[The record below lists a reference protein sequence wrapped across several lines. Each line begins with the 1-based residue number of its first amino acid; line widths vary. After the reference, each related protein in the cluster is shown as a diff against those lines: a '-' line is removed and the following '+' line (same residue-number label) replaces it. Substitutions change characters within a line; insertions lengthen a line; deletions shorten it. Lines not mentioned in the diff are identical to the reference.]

1 MTPELLLSTGI
12 VPALTYLRGHGIPD
26 VLAARRFML
35 AIAMQESGLRHRRQ
49 VGQDGTESG
58 PAASFAQFEKNGGC
72 KGVLTHRGVKDIML
86 KACADF
92 NLTPTPEGLWEAM
105 RYNDVVAGIAWR
117 LLIYTL
123 PKSLPQNP
131 EEGWGQY
138 LSAWRPGKPHPEKW
152 PTIWSAAELIVK
164 ANP

>member
-12 VPALTYLRGHGIPD
+12 IPALSYLRGHGIPD
-26 VLAARRFML
+26 TLAARRILM
-35 AIAMQESGLRHRRQ
+35 AIPMQESGLRHRRQ
-49 VGQDGTESG
+49 VGNDGTESG
-58 PAASFAQFEKNGGC
+58 AAASFFQFEKGGGC
-72 KGVLTHRGVKDIML
+72 KGVLTHRGVKEIML

-105 RYNDVVAGIAWR
+105 RYNDVVAAIAAR

-123 PKSLPQNP
+123 PKSLPDTQD
-131 EEGWGQY
+131 EGWNQY
-138 LSAWRPGKPHPEKW
+138 LSAWRPGKPHLDRW
-152 PTIWSAAELIVK
+152 SANWSAADLIVK

>member
-26 VLAARRFML
+26 TLAARRMIL

-49 VGQDGTESG
+49 VSADGTESG
-58 PAASFAQFEKNGGC
+58 AASSFVQFEKGGGC

-105 RYNDVVAGIAWR
+105 RYNDVIACIAAR
-117 LLIYTL
+117 LLLFTL
-123 PKSLPQNP
+123 PNRLPETQ
-131 EEGWGQY
+131 EQGWLQY
-138 LSAWRPGKPHPEKW
+138 LDAWRPGKPHPEKW
-152 PTIWSAAELIVK
+152 PTIWSAADLIVK
-164 ANP
+164 GNP

>member
-26 VLAARRFML
+26 TLAARRLIL

-49 VGQDGTESG
+49 VGADGSESG
-58 PAASFAQFEKNGGC
+58 PASSFVQFEKGGGC
-72 KGVLTHRGVKDIML
+72 KGVLTHGSVKEAML

-105 RYNDVVAGIAWR
+105 RYNDVVACIAAR

-123 PKSLPQNP
+123 PSMLPERQ
-131 EEGWGQY
+131 ELGWQQY
-138 LSAWRPGKPHPEKW
+138 INAWRPGKPHPEKW
-152 PTIWSAAELIVK
+152 STNWSAADLIVK